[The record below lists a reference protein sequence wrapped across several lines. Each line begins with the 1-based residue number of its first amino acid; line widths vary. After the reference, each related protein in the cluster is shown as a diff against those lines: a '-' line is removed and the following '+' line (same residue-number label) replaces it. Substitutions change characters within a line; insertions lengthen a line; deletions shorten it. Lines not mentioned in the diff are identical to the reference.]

1 MSLASHPWQ
10 AENKIFLLSCE
21 VRTSFL
27 HGQRIYPCLPVMGR
41 FCVVLHLLKF
51 SNSMIYL
58 TENYLSRCLPQRL
71 QMLKALFLQCNK
83 ETMIFFDY
91 HVIFTFFVCSKGV
104 KGIFVCL
111 FIRLIC
117 IWHCNQAS
125 FLCLALWLLFSFIF
139 IVLFLFQHLKQCT
152 LRNRYATQHCARQ
165 YWGMAVQL
173 WKRAIEKPRD
183 WNTALLTAS
192 IQDTYHASM

>member
-1 MSLASHPWQ
+1 MDRGHTHV
-10 AENKIFLLSCE
+10 FLSRVE
-21 VRTSFL
+21 F
-27 HGQRIYPCLPVMGR
+27 Y
-41 FCVVLHLLKF
+41 VVLHLLKF

-58 TENYLSRCLPQRL
+58 TENYLSDVCPRDCKCWKPCFYNVTKKQW
-71 QMLKALFLQCNK
+71 
-83 ETMIFFDY
+83 FFDY

-152 LRNRYATQHCARQ
+152 LRNRYATQHFARQ

-173 WKRAIEKPRD
+173 WKRAIEKPGD

-192 IQDTYHASM
+192 IQDTYNASM